1 MTVLKALEILE
12 SDHGPLTH
20 TLRENTKQ
28 GRHSNAATGLSQVLQ
43 RLG

>member
-12 SDHGPLTH
+12 SDYGSVTH

-43 RLG
+43 RIR